1 MKKDTERAVSTVVAM
16 MLILAILATCV
27 AVYTSTY
34 VPGLKQQSE
43 ILHNKDVRYSFLRFS
58 ADVENIYS
66 IGRPAQ
72 FSEPLILGG
81 GDILLSASES
91 GGRID
96 LANTTVGMLTIY
108 ENGIAI
114 REIPVETVC
123 VSYTPY
129 FSSWELQGYRYENG
143 TVWVTKDNT
152 DKIAPASLSLNSV
165 GDGTDNERKKIEDRL
180 SYMAGTY
187 EENAGS
193 ITMQIIT
200 MTLVSPD
207 SVSGSGSAALSLDA
221 RNSGTPLYTHTFSD
235 DGTIVMTGGSGF
247 YRSFSVSTG
256 DNLEIDCLEV
266 EVSVV

>member
-1 MKKDTERAVSTVVAM
+1 MKENNERAVSTVVAM

-96 LANTTVGMLTIY
+96 LESMAVGTLSIY
-108 ENGIAI
+108 ENNILAG
-114 REIPVETVC
+114 EIPIKTVC

-143 TVWVTKDNT
+143 TVWVTKDGT

-165 GDGTDNERKKIEDRL
+165 GDGMDNERKKIEDRL

-187 EENAGS
+187 EENGGR

-200 MTLVSPD
+200 MISSGDV
-207 SVSGSGSAALSLDA
+207 SVSGSGSVALSLDA
-221 RNSGTPLYTHTFSD
+221 RNSATPLYGHTFSD
-235 DGTIVMTGGSGF
+235 DGTIVLTGENGYSMSFPVSG
-247 YRSFSVSTG
+247 G
-256 DNLEIDCLEV
+256 EQLEIECLEI